1 MKCPKCGFEG
11 NKPYQK
17 RCISCDAILTPEA
30 SPAAPAQPAQESPH
44 AEDSSSQPEEAPVF
58 ETPAPV
64 DPSVSQ
70 PPLDVEPTIPTE
82 VEATPSEPHD
92 EVQSVEEPIA
102 PAPSYEVEP
111 PIPAREPSMQS
122 LMEEEVTFS
131 DEPSF
136 LPDDDPSHGYGDA
149 PIDYEGADPQKQ
161 TSSVPL
167 TAILIVVAAIVS
179 LAVGAMLYV
188 MT

>member
-30 SPAAPAQPAQESPH
+30 SPAAPAPPSQEIPH
-44 AEDSSSQPEEAPVF
+44 AEDSSSQPEEVPAF

-64 DPSVSQ
+64 ESSVNQ
-70 PPLDVEPTIPTE
+70 PPLNVEPAIPSV

-149 PIDYEGADPQKQ
+149 PIDSEDGFSQQRTIP
-161 TSSVPL
+161 SW
-167 TAILIVVAAIVS
+167 LIITTTVIAAII
-179 LAVGAMLYV
+179 LGGILHNIIY
-188 MT
+188 